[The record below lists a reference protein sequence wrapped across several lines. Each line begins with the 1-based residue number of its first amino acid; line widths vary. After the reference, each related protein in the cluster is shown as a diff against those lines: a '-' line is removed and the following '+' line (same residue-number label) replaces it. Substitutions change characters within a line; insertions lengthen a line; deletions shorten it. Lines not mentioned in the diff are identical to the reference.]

1 LGVPPKATKCRSSNT
16 WAIPKAK
23 GGHTDNECPEVS
35 TQIRRFNVYNFVA
48 RESEIPM

>member
-1 LGVPPKATKCRSSNT
+1 MT

-23 GGHTDNECPEVS
+23 GGDIDNECPEVS